1 MRGFAVM
8 SRSTF
13 SSVLLTFLLIFR
25 KKQAFSPE
33 CCGEETFRLVFSGRE
48 IILGQESGYAR
59 DAGADT
65 FYEVHPGEHLEDE
78 RISGAEAVTEVCS
91 NIGPAIRNTYA
102 NDQYDGPYDSN
113 TFTGTIPIFS

>member
-1 MRGFAVM
+1 M
-8 SRSTF
+8 SR
-13 SSVLLTFLLIFR
+13 LLSKSIFHV
-25 KKQAFSPE
+25 KGF
-33 CCGEETFRLVFSGRE
+33 
-48 IILGQESGYAR
+48 GQDLFHGIHLSFEDKSGYAR

-78 RISGAEAVTEVCS
+78 RISGADAVTEVCS

-102 NDQYDGPYDSN
+102 NDQYDGPSDSN